1 MDGSRITRRGALV
14 GGAAAAL
21 GIVAGAAPA
30 SAGEPPSPARPSG
43 RQNHSAGSRSVGPH
57 ALPAL
62 GVGEQAAY
70 WMGPMLIAGS
80 NVAGVS
86 IVYVSSLNGSYV
98 TSGWLGMPVQVPV
111 GALVTGADVTLSG
124 TPTQGSA
131 FCDLWA
137 PADTGFAGTV
147 ASADATG
154 VTGRETLSLAIN
166 HRQGAGDALEVY
178 VVGTSATAV
187 VGGIRLRYVPPSA
200 GFVPVTPTR
209 VYDSRG
215 HMAPT
220 PSGPLAGGQHRTV
233 PVANGRNSAGATT
246 VANLVPA
253 NAVAVAYTVTAA
265 ATVGSGF
272 LTVNP
277 GGTTAVTSSVVN
289 WTTNGQ
295 NVANTSSVGLG
306 PNRTITVVA
315 GGGRTQFLIDVV
327 GYFLA

>member
-1 MDGSRITRRGALV
+1 MDGARISRRGALV

-21 GIVAGAAPA
+21 GVAAGAVPAAAAGAP
-30 SAGEPPSPARPSG
+30 EPARSAAQQPHPSQA
-43 RQNHSAGSRSVGPH
+43 RAAGPH

-62 GVGEQAAY
+62 GQREQSVY
-70 WMGPMLIAGS
+70 CMGPMLTVSSASAGAS
-80 NVAGVS
+80 NVLVWTLGGNYAS
-86 IVYVSSLNGSYV
+86 
-98 TSGWLGMPVQVPV
+98 SGWIGMPVLVPV
-111 GALVTGADVTLSG
+111 GSLVTAADVILSG
-124 TPTQGSA
+124 TPTAGIA

-137 PADTGFAGTV
+137 PAGAGFVETV
-147 ASADATG
+147 AQASATG

-166 HRQGAGDALEVY
+166 HRQGATDALEVY
-178 VVGTSATAV
+178 VGLTSASAV
-187 VGGIRLRYVPPSA
+187 VCGIRVRYVPPNF

-215 HMAPT
+215 RMAPT

-277 GGTTAVTSSVVN
+277 GGTTDVTSSVVN

-327 GYFLA
+327 GYFLP